1 MNEQTEKRFVV
12 VAIRHFENG
21 EHHWFAPDGRGDFED
36 DPKAFGGSDT
46 LNDCGK
52 PLFTKVDDAANW
64 AMAMVHGAWRLDQ
77 WEFKRPTFVIITDD
91 EWTKL
96 ILDSEYTY
104 PKGSEE
110 WSDEQVADWE
120 RADDIR
126 WMMRVC
132 QWDSDSDCE
141 HPNSFVR
148 RVNDCEG
155 LTAWLEDNGT
165 IAVHY
170 HGEVKDEDNL
180 PTLIALTDGF
190 PLELQ
195 WTGEPSDYAHQIA
208 WFKVVEG

>member
-1 MNEQTEKRFVV
+1 MNEQTEKKFVV

-21 EHHWFAPDGRGDFED
+21 EHHWFAPDGTEKYED
-36 DPKAFGGSDT
+36 DPRAFGAEYRLGYCD
-46 LNDCGK
+46 K

-64 AMAMVHGAWRLDQ
+64 AMAMVHGAWELEQ
-77 WEFKRPTFVIITDD
+77 WEFKRPTFVVITDD
-91 EWTKL
+91 EWMKL

-165 IAVHY
+165 IAVYY
-170 HGEVKDEDNL
+170 HGEVKPEDNL
-180 PTLIALTDGF
+180 PTVITEVEGF

-195 WTGEPSDYAHQIA
+195 WSGEPSDYIQQIA
-208 WFKVVEG
+208 WFKVEQ